1 MLRIRNLQTFYGRI
15 RVLDNV
21 SLSVKP
27 GEIVTLIG
35 ANGAGKSTILNCISR
50 LITCRHGEIF
60 FEGNLLNGQPPEVV
74 VRLGICQVPEGRQIF
89 QPLTVQENLEL
100 GAYLRYSKRD
110 KSSIYRDMDL
120 VFSLFPVLA
129 ERSQQ
134 ISGTLSG
141 GEQQMLAI
149 GRALM
154 SRPKLLL
161 LDEPSMGLAP
171 KVVAD
176 IFHTIVRL
184 RREGLTILIVEQ
196 NAKAALKIADRG
208 YVLETG
214 KIILQGTAAELLE
227 EACVVNRAGAID
239 EHRRGR
245 ERASRDCGFFARFVA
260 TER

>member
-1 MLRIRNLQTFYGRI
+1 MLRIRNLQTYYGRI

-27 GEIVTLIG
+27 GEVVTLIG

-50 LITCRHGEIF
+50 LIPCREGEIF
-60 FEGNLLNGQPPEVV
+60 FQGQRINGQSPEAV

-89 QPLTVQENLEL
+89 QPLTVLENLEL
-100 GAYLRYSKRD
+100 GAYLRYGKRNRG
-110 KSSIYRDMDL
+110 SIQQDMDM

-129 ERSQQ
+129 ERLQQ
-134 ISGTLSG
+134 VSGTLSG

-171 KVVAD
+171 RVVAD
-176 IFHTIVRL
+176 IFHTVVKL
-184 RREGLTILIVEQ
+184 RQEGLTILIVEQ
-196 NAKAALKIADRG
+196 NARAVLRIADRG
-208 YVLETG
+208 YVMETG
-214 KIILQGTAAELLE
+214 KIILQGTASELLE
-227 EACVVNRAGAID
+227 DHDVKRAYL
-239 EHRRGR
+239 GR
-245 ERASRDCGFFARFVA
+245 DYREFTEGRA
-260 TER
+260 

>member
-1 MLRIRNLQTFYGRI
+1 MLKIRNLQTYYGRI

-27 GEIVTLIG
+27 GEVVTLIG

-50 LITCRHGEIF
+50 LIPCREGEIF
-60 FEGNLLNGQPPEVV
+60 FQGQKINGQPPEAV

-89 QPLTVQENLEL
+89 QPLTVLENLEL
-100 GAYLRYSKRD
+100 GAYLRYGKRNRG
-110 KSSIYRDMDL
+110 SIQQDMEM

-129 ERSQQ
+129 ERLQQ
-134 ISGTLSG
+134 VSGTLSG

-171 KVVAD
+171 RVVAD
-176 IFHTIVRL
+176 IFHTVVKL
-184 RREGLTILIVEQ
+184 RQEGLTILIVEQ
-196 NAKAALKIADRG
+196 NARAVLRIADRG

-214 KIILQGTAAELLE
+214 KIILQGTAPELLE
-227 EACVVNRAGAID
+227 DHDVKRAYL
-239 EHRRGR
+239 GR
-245 ERASRDCGFFARFVA
+245 DYREFTEGRA
-260 TER
+260 

>member
-1 MLRIRNLQTFYGRI
+1 MLKIRNLQTYYGRI

-27 GEIVTLIG
+27 GEVVTLIG

-50 LITCRHGEIF
+50 LIPCREGEIF
-60 FEGNLLNGQPPEVV
+60 FQGQRINGQPPEAV

-89 QPLTVQENLEL
+89 QPLTVMENLEL
-100 GAYLRYSKRD
+100 GAYLRYGKRNRG
-110 KSSIYRDMDL
+110 SIQQDMDM

-129 ERSQQ
+129 ERLQQ

-171 KVVAD
+171 RVVAD
-176 IFHTIVRL
+176 IFHTVVKL
-184 RREGLTILIVEQ
+184 RQEGLTILIVEQ
-196 NAKAALKIADRG
+196 NARAALRIAERG

-214 KIILQGTAAELLE
+214 KIILQGTASELLE
-227 EACVVNRAGAID
+227 DHDVKRAYL
-239 EHRRGR
+239 GR
-245 ERASRDCGFFARFVA
+245 DYREFTEGRA
-260 TER
+260 

>member
-1 MLRIRNLQTFYGRI
+1 LLRIRNLQTYYGRI

-27 GEIVTLIG
+27 GEVVTLIG

-50 LITCRHGEIF
+50 LIPCREGEIF
-60 FEGNLLNGQPPEVV
+60 FQGQKINGQPPEAV

-89 QPLTVQENLEL
+89 QPLTVLENLEL
-100 GAYLRYSKRD
+100 GAYLRYGKRNRG
-110 KSSIYRDMDL
+110 SIQQDMDM
-120 VFSLFPVLA
+120 VFSLFPILA
-129 ERSQQ
+129 ERLQQ
-134 ISGTLSG
+134 VSGTLSG

-171 KVVAD
+171 RVVAD
-176 IFHTIVRL
+176 IFHTVVKL
-184 RREGLTILIVEQ
+184 RQEGLTILIVEQ
-196 NAKAALKIADRG
+196 NARAALRIADRG

-214 KIILQGTAAELLE
+214 KIILQGTASELLE
-227 EACVVNRAGAID
+227 DHDVKRAYLGRD
-239 EHRRGR
+239 YREFTEGR
-245 ERASRDCGFFARFVA
+245 E
-260 TER
+260 

>member
-1 MLRIRNLQTFYGRI
+1 LLKIRNLQTFYGRI
-15 RVLDNV
+15 QVLDNV

-35 ANGAGKSTILNCISR
+35 ANGAGKSTMLNCISS
-50 LITCRHGEIF
+50 LIPSREGEILF
-60 FEGNLLNGQPPEVV
+60 QGQRINGQPPEAI

-89 QPLTVQENLEL
+89 QPLTVLENLEL
-100 GAYLRYSKRD
+100 GAYLRFGRGGRI
-110 KSSIYRDMDL
+110 SIQQDL
-120 VFSLFPVLA
+120 NMVFSLFPVLS
-129 ERSQQ
+129 ERSNQ

-171 KVVAD
+171 RLVVD
-176 IFHTIVRL
+176 IFHTISRL
-184 RREGLTILIVEQ
+184 RHEGLTILVVEQ
-196 NAKAALKIADRG
+196 NARAALKIADRG

-214 KIILQGTAAELLE
+214 RIILQGSAAELLE
-227 EACVVNRAGAID
+227 DHDVKRAYL
-239 EHRRGR
+239 GR
-245 ERASRDCGFFARFVA
+245 DYREF
-260 TER
+260 TEGRS

>member
-1 MLRIRNLQTFYGRI
+1 
-15 RVLDNV
+15 
-21 SLSVKP
+21 VKP
-27 GEIVTLIG
+27 GEVVTLIG

-50 LITCRHGEIF
+50 LIPCREGEIF
-60 FEGNLLNGQPPEVV
+60 FQGQKINGQPPEAV

-89 QPLTVQENLEL
+89 QPLTVMENLEL
-100 GAYLRYSKRD
+100 GAYLRYGKRNRG
-110 KSSIYRDMDL
+110 SIQRDMDM

-129 ERSQQ
+129 ERLQQ

-171 KVVAD
+171 RVVVD
-176 IFHTIVRL
+176 IFHTVVKL
-184 RREGLTILIVEQ
+184 RQEGLTILIVEQ
-196 NAKAALKIADRG
+196 NARAALKIADRG

-214 KIILQGTAAELLE
+214 KIILQGTASELLE
-227 EACVVNRAGAID
+227 DHDVKRAYL
-239 EHRRGR
+239 GR
-245 ERASRDCGFFARFVA
+245 DYREFTEGRA
-260 TER
+260 

>member
-1 MLRIRNLQTFYGRI
+1 
-15 RVLDNV
+15 
-21 SLSVKP
+21 VKP
-27 GEIVTLIG
+27 GEVVTLIG

-50 LITCRHGEIF
+50 LIPCREGEIF
-60 FEGNLLNGQPPEVV
+60 FQGQKINGQPPEAV

-89 QPLTVQENLEL
+89 QPLTVLENLEL
-100 GAYLRYSKRD
+100 GAYLRYGKRNRG
-110 KSSIYRDMDL
+110 SIQQDMDM

-129 ERSQQ
+129 ERLQQ
-134 ISGTLSG
+134 VSGTLSG

-171 KVVAD
+171 RVVAD
-176 IFHTIVRL
+176 IFHTVVKL

-196 NAKAALKIADRG
+196 NARAALRIADRG

-214 KIILQGTAAELLE
+214 KIILQGTASELLE
-227 EACVVNRAGAID
+227 DHDVKRAYL
-239 EHRRGR
+239 GR
-245 ERASRDCGFFARFVA
+245 DYREFTEGRA
-260 TER
+260 

>member
-1 MLRIRNLQTFYGRI
+1 MLRIRNLQTYYGRI

-27 GEIVTLIG
+27 GEVVTLIG

-50 LITCRHGEIF
+50 LIPCREGEIF
-60 FEGNLLNGQPPEVV
+60 FQGQRINGQPPEAV

-89 QPLTVQENLEL
+89 QPLTVLENLEL
-100 GAYLRYSKRD
+100 GAYLRYAKRNR
-110 KSSIYRDMDL
+110 SSIQQDMDMI
-120 VFSLFPVLA
+120 FSLFPVLA
-129 ERSQQ
+129 ERSGQ

-171 KVVAD
+171 RLVSD

-184 RREGLTILIVEQ
+184 RQEGLTILIVEQ
-196 NAKAALKIADRG
+196 NARAALRIADRG
-208 YVLETG
+208 YVMETG
-214 KIILQGTAAELLE
+214 KIILQGTASELLE
-227 EACVVNRAGAID
+227 DHDVKRAYL
-239 EHRRGR
+239 GR
-245 ERASRDCGFFARFVA
+245 DYREF
-260 TER
+260 TEGRS

>member
-1 MLRIRNLQTFYGRI
+1 MLRIRNLQTYYGRI

-27 GEIVTLIG
+27 GEVVTLIG

-50 LITCRHGEIF
+50 LILCREGEIF
-60 FEGNLLNGQPPEVV
+60 FQGQRINGQSPEAV

-89 QPLTVQENLEL
+89 QPLTVLENLEL
-100 GAYLRYSKRD
+100 GAYLRYGKRNRG
-110 KSSIYRDMDL
+110 SIQQDMDM

-129 ERSQQ
+129 ERLQQ

-171 KVVAD
+171 RVVAD
-176 IFHTIVRL
+176 IFHTVVKL
-184 RREGLTILIVEQ
+184 RQEGLTILIVEQ
-196 NAKAALKIADRG
+196 NARAVLRIADRG
-208 YVLETG
+208 YVMETG
-214 KIILQGTAAELLE
+214 KIILQGTASELLE
-227 EACVVNRAGAID
+227 DHDVKRAYL
-239 EHRRGR
+239 GR
-245 ERASRDCGFFARFVA
+245 DYREFTEGRA
-260 TER
+260 

>member
-1 MLRIRNLQTFYGRI
+1 MLRIRNLQTYYGRI

-27 GEIVTLIG
+27 NEVVTLIG

-50 LITCRHGEIF
+50 LIPCREGEIF
-60 FEGNLLNGQPPEVV
+60 FQGQRINGQSPEAV

-89 QPLTVQENLEL
+89 QPLTVLENLEL
-100 GAYLRYSKRD
+100 GAYLRYGKRNRG
-110 KSSIYRDMDL
+110 SIQQDMGM

-129 ERSQQ
+129 ERLQQ
-134 ISGTLSG
+134 VSGTLSG

-171 KVVAD
+171 RVVAD
-176 IFHTIVRL
+176 IFHTVVKL
-184 RREGLTILIVEQ
+184 RQEGLTILIVEQ
-196 NAKAALKIADRG
+196 NARAALRIADRG
-208 YVLETG
+208 YVMETG
-214 KIILQGTAAELLE
+214 KIILQGTASELLE
-227 EACVVNRAGAID
+227 DHDVKRAYL
-239 EHRRGR
+239 GR
-245 ERASRDCGFFARFVA
+245 DYREFTEGRA
-260 TER
+260 

>member
-1 MLRIRNLQTFYGRI
+1 LLRIRNLQTYYGRI

-27 GEIVTLIG
+27 GEVVTLIG

-50 LITCRHGEIF
+50 LIPCREGEIF
-60 FEGNLLNGQPPEVV
+60 FQGQRINGQPPEAV

-89 QPLTVQENLEL
+89 QPLTVLENLEL
-100 GAYLRYSKRD
+100 GAYLRSGRRD
-110 KSSIYRDMDL
+110 KTLVKQDMDM

-129 ERSQQ
+129 ERLQQ

-171 KVVAD
+171 RVVAD
-176 IFHTIVRL
+176 IFHTVVKL
-184 RREGLTILIVEQ
+184 RQDGLTILIVEQ
-196 NAKAALKIADRG
+196 NARAVLRIADRG

-227 EACVVNRAGAID
+227 DHDVKRAYL
-239 EHRRGR
+239 GR
-245 ERASRDCGFFARFVA
+245 DYREFTEGRD
-260 TER
+260 

>member
-1 MLRIRNLQTFYGRI
+1 LLKIRNLQTFYGRI
-15 RVLDNV
+15 QVLDNV

-35 ANGAGKSTILNCISR
+35 ANGAGKSTMLNCISS
-50 LITCRHGEIF
+50 LIPSREGEILF
-60 FEGNLLNGQPPEVV
+60 QGQRINGQPPEAI

-89 QPLTVQENLEL
+89 QPLTVMENLEL
-100 GAYLRYSKRD
+100 GAYLRFGRGGRI
-110 KSSIYRDMDL
+110 SIQQDL
-120 VFSLFPVLA
+120 NMVFSLFPVLS
-129 ERSQQ
+129 ERSNQ

-171 KVVAD
+171 RLVVD
-176 IFHTIVRL
+176 IFHTISRL
-184 RREGLTILIVEQ
+184 RHEGLTILVVEQ
-196 NAKAALKIADRG
+196 NARAALKIADRG

-214 KIILQGTAAELLE
+214 RIILQGSAAELLE
-227 EACVVNRAGAID
+227 DHDVKRAYL
-239 EHRRGR
+239 GR
-245 ERASRDCGFFARFVA
+245 DYREF
-260 TER
+260 TEGRL

>member
-1 MLRIRNLQTFYGRI
+1 MLRIRNLQTYYGRI

-27 GEIVTLIG
+27 GEVVTLIG

-50 LITCRHGEIF
+50 LIPCREGEIF
-60 FEGNLLNGQPPEVV
+60 FQGQKINGQSPEAV

-89 QPLTVQENLEL
+89 QPLTVLENLEL
-100 GAYLRYSKRD
+100 GAYLRYGKRNRG
-110 KSSIYRDMDL
+110 SIQQDMDM

-129 ERSQQ
+129 ERLQQ

-171 KVVAD
+171 RVVAD
-176 IFHTIVRL
+176 IFHTVVKL
-184 RREGLTILIVEQ
+184 RQEGLTILIVEQ
-196 NAKAALKIADRG
+196 NARAVLRIADRG
-208 YVLETG
+208 YVMETG
-214 KIILQGTAAELLE
+214 KIILQGTASELLE
-227 EACVVNRAGAID
+227 DHDVKRAYL
-239 EHRRGR
+239 GR
-245 ERASRDCGFFARFVA
+245 DYREFTEGRA
-260 TER
+260 

>member
-1 MLRIRNLQTFYGRI
+1 MLRIRNLQTYYGRI

-27 GEIVTLIG
+27 GEVVTLIG

-50 LITCRHGEIF
+50 LIPCREGEIF
-60 FEGNLLNGQPPEVV
+60 FQGQRINGQPPEAV

-89 QPLTVQENLEL
+89 QPLTVLENLEL
-100 GAYLRYSKRD
+100 GAYLRYGKRNR
-110 KSSIYRDMDL
+110 SSIQQDMDMI
-120 VFSLFPVLA
+120 FSLFPVLA
-129 ERSQQ
+129 ERLQQ

-171 KVVAD
+171 RLVAD
-176 IFHTIVRL
+176 IFHTVVKL
-184 RREGLTILIVEQ
+184 RQEGLTILIVEQ
-196 NAKAALKIADRG
+196 NARAALRIADRG
-208 YVLETG
+208 YVMETG
-214 KIILQGTAAELLE
+214 KIILQGTASELLE
-227 EACVVNRAGAID
+227 DHDVKRAYL
-239 EHRRGR
+239 GR
-245 ERASRDCGFFARFVA
+245 DYREFTEGRA
-260 TER
+260 

>member
-1 MLRIRNLQTFYGRI
+1 MLKIRNLQTYYGRI

-27 GEIVTLIG
+27 NEVVTLIG

-50 LITCRHGEIF
+50 LIPCREGEIF
-60 FEGNLLNGQPPEVV
+60 FQGQRINGETPEAV

-89 QPLTVQENLEL
+89 QPLTVLENLEL
-100 GAYLRYSKRD
+100 GAYLRYGRRNRG
-110 KSSIYRDMDL
+110 SIQQDMDM

-129 ERSQQ
+129 ERLQQ

-171 KVVAD
+171 RVVAD
-176 IFHTIVRL
+176 IFHTVVKL
-184 RREGLTILIVEQ
+184 RQEGLTILIVEQ
-196 NAKAALKIADRG
+196 NARAALRIADRG

-214 KIILQGTAAELLE
+214 KIILQGTASELLE
-227 EACVVNRAGAID
+227 DHDVKRAYL
-239 EHRRGR
+239 GR
-245 ERASRDCGFFARFVA
+245 DYREFTEGRA
-260 TER
+260 

>member
-1 MLRIRNLQTFYGRI
+1 MLRIRNLQTYYGRI

-27 GEIVTLIG
+27 GEVVTLIG

-50 LITCRHGEIF
+50 LIPCREGEIF
-60 FEGNLLNGQPPEVV
+60 FQGERINGQPPEAV

-89 QPLTVQENLEL
+89 QPLTVLENLEL
-100 GAYLRYSKRD
+100 GAYLRYGKRNRG
-110 KSSIYRDMDL
+110 SIQQDMDM

-129 ERSQQ
+129 ERLQQ
-134 ISGTLSG
+134 VSGTLSG

-171 KVVAD
+171 RVVVD
-176 IFHTIVRL
+176 IFHTVVKL
-184 RREGLTILIVEQ
+184 RQEGLTILIVEQ
-196 NAKAALKIADRG
+196 NARAVLRIADRG

-214 KIILQGTAAELLE
+214 KIILQGTASELLE
-227 EACVVNRAGAID
+227 DHDVKRAYL
-239 EHRRGR
+239 GR
-245 ERASRDCGFFARFVA
+245 DYREFTEGRA
-260 TER
+260 

>member
-1 MLRIRNLQTFYGRI
+1 LEKNQLLRIRNLQTYYGRI

-27 GEIVTLIG
+27 GEVVTLIG

-50 LITCRHGEIF
+50 LIPCREGEIF
-60 FEGNLLNGQPPEVV
+60 FQGHRINGETPEAV

-89 QPLTVQENLEL
+89 QPLTVLENLEL
-100 GAYLRYSKRD
+100 GAYLRYGKRNRG
-110 KSSIYRDMDL
+110 SIQQDMDM

-129 ERSQQ
+129 ERLQQ
-134 ISGTLSG
+134 VSGTLSG

-171 KVVAD
+171 RVVAD
-176 IFHTIVRL
+176 IFHTVVKL
-184 RREGLTILIVEQ
+184 RQEGLTILIVEQ
-196 NAKAALKIADRG
+196 NARAALRIADRG
-208 YVLETG
+208 YVMETG
-214 KIILQGTAAELLE
+214 KIILQGTASELLE
-227 EACVVNRAGAID
+227 DHDVKRAYL
-239 EHRRGR
+239 GR
-245 ERASRDCGFFARFVA
+245 DYREFTEGRA
-260 TER
+260 

>member
-1 MLRIRNLQTFYGRI
+1 MLRIRNLQTYYGRI

-27 GEIVTLIG
+27 GEVVTLIG

-50 LITCRHGEIF
+50 LIPCREGEIF
-60 FEGNLLNGQPPEVV
+60 FQGQRINGQPPEAV

-89 QPLTVQENLEL
+89 QPLTVLENLEL
-100 GAYLRYSKRD
+100 GAYLRYAKRNR
-110 KSSIYRDMDL
+110 SSIQQDMDMI
-120 VFSLFPVLA
+120 FSLFPVLA
-129 ERSQQ
+129 ERSGQ

-171 KVVAD
+171 RLVAD

-184 RREGLTILIVEQ
+184 RQEGLTILIVEQ
-196 NAKAALKIADRG
+196 NARAALRIADRG
-208 YVLETG
+208 YVMETG
-214 KIILQGTAAELLE
+214 KIILQGTASELLE
-227 EACVVNRAGAID
+227 DHDVKRAYL
-239 EHRRGR
+239 GR
-245 ERASRDCGFFARFVA
+245 DYREF
-260 TER
+260 TEGRS